1 MIVYNY
7 LDGPDSDKDTKM
19 IESLFDKDPHV
30 VSRYKYDA
38 FAFVSDCVDFPF
50 VDEKKVETL
59 KAIPTKPTMTGAPA
73 CRRCQLT

>member
-50 VDEKKVETL
+50 VDGKRSKHSRQHL
-59 KAIPTKPTMTGAPA
+59 
-73 CRRCQLT
+73 QNLQ